1 VKGTLNDAGHHRSL
15 PQIAKETVEDARRL
29 VQLELQLVRDGL
41 KAGLQ
46 AKAKYAAAG
55 MGGILFF
62 YFGMLFLLAAAAAG
76 LAIVLPWWLALLIVG
91 GAAIGLGALLA
102 WMAVAGL
109 KRGPGLIPPE
119 TVTKVREDGEW
130 LLTQRS

>member
-1 VKGTLNDAGHHRSL
+1 MSGRSL
-15 PQIAKETVEDARRL
+15 PQVVKETMEDARRL
-29 VQLELQLVRDGL
+29 VQLEVQLVRDGV
-41 KAGLQ
+41 KTGVQ
-46 AKAKYAAAG
+46 AKAKYAVAG
-55 MGGILFF
+55 TGGALFL

-76 LAIVLPWWLALLIVG
+76 LAIVLPWWLALLIVA

-102 WMAVAGL
+102 GVAVAGL

-119 TVTKVREDGEW
+119 TVAKVREDGEW